1 MDIAAKAWNQVK
13 GPGDAEYDLIPNIEF
28 KGKLDFA
35 AERVKATGVAET
47 NFEKAV
53 KDILDKQDPAPM
65 ANEEAKVIEPDQT
78 SGVGEGLDAAGD
90 SEGHAEEAKKL
101 AKDNDRKGLEKLAK
115 KAGLDGNSY
124 TNKQELAEAIVAAQL
139 HP

>member
-53 KDILDKQDPAPM
+53 KDILD
-65 ANEEAKVIEPDQT
+65 EEAKVIEPDQT

>member
-53 KDILDKQDPAPM
+53 KDILDKAPQDPAPM

-78 SGVGEGLDAAGD
+78 SGVGEGLD
-90 SEGHAEEAKKL
+90 EEAKKL

>member
-13 GPGDAEYDLIPNIEF
+13 GPGDAEYDLIPNEF

-53 KDILDKQDPAPM
+53 KDILD
-65 ANEEAKVIEPDQT
+65 EEAKVIEPDQT